1 MKLNSIKVKLAAAFI
16 LLILIPLS
24 LLGYMS
30 VHQASSM
37 IERDSAS
44 SRETIVENKAL
55 TLEEMMRTVESL
67 STEIFTNLDAINITS
82 GEGFVN
88 ANDRDEARNSFQQ
101 RATSTTTGFSYV
113 SRVAIFAEDG
123 KIHGD
128 AGVVNKSR
136 DSTPFRERTWYKT
149 AMSAPGQVFWLGANP
164 ADFSQTATEG
174 EEVISLVRTINKK
187 ATLTPVGVIKIDL
200 DIGELIER
208 AGLAGSELDSYS
220 LVDAEGSN
228 VLGALLPSREDWR
241 LPDGSPANSSEGDE
255 PTADA
260 ASMISDVDGE
270 KRVVAY
276 RPIEGTEWTLISS
289 TPLSALTKE
298 LQSIKRQ
305 TLLQIAIFAVIAL
318 AAALLFSQR
327 MTGAIARLS
336 GAMKK
341 VENGDLNVRLSSSS
355 KDEIGAL
362 TQSFNEMAG
371 RLATLASGVGK
382 SNDVLNRTVASMM
395 TSAESV
401 RASWEETTKSVHEIA
416 IGANEQSES
425 VQRGADMT
433 DELAAAIERSVGR
446 IGHAA
451 ELAEVA
457 NRYGE
462 EGKQSIAELTRMAE
476 RSTES
481 VREVTERTR
490 KLAEQSKQIG
500 EIVKLIREIAARTN
514 ILAINA
520 SIEAARVGASGKG
533 FLVISDDVRA
543 LADQVKVSSQHIEG
557 IVEEL
562 AADTDKVS
570 QHAASLLGDI
580 ERQDRLIGLNA
591 ESFDRLLGAIDT
603 MHESMQQLSL
613 DASAMNE
620 GNRSIVDQMQGISS
634 VAEQTAAACE
644 QVASSAEV
652 QNDAVRHLFDRM
664 ADIREQIAVLGDSV
678 SRFRSGGS
686 E

>member
-24 LLGYMS
+24 MLGYMS

-67 STEIFTNLDAINITS
+67 STEIFTNLDAINLTS
-82 GEGFVN
+82 GEGFAN
-88 ANDRDEARNSFQQ
+88 AIDRDEARNSFQQ

-123 KIHGD
+123 QIHGD

-136 DSTPFRERTWYKT
+136 DTTPFRERTWYKT

-208 AGLAGSELDSYS
+208 AGLTGSELDSYS
-220 LVDAEGSN
+220 LVDAGGSS
-228 VLGALLPSREDWR
+228 VLGVLLPSREDWQ

-260 ASMISDVDGE
+260 ASMISDVNGE
-270 KRVVAY
+270 KHVVAH
-276 RPIEGTEWTLISS
+276 RPVEGTEWTLISS

-341 VENGDLNVRLSSSS
+341 VENGDLNVRLSASS

-451 ELAEVA
+451 ELAEEA

-462 EGKQSIAELTRMAE
+462 EGKQSIAE
-476 RSTES
+476 
-481 VREVTERTR
+481 
-490 KLAEQSKQIG
+490 
-500 EIVKLIREIAARTN
+500 LIREIAARTN

-620 GNRSIVDQMQGISS
+620 GNRSIVDQMQSISS

-664 ADIREQIAVLGDSV
+664 ADIREQIGVLGDSV
-678 SRFRSGGS
+678 SRFRSSGS
-686 E
+686 D